1 MKNRTFSNSER
12 QLIDTAIRN
21 NYEDINFNVSR
32 LCYYLNTNPSS
43 LREIT
48 IRNYGLLP
56 KNLIENMRLEYSLH
70 LLLFDLKIIEIA
82 EQAGYANSR
91 SFRAAF
97 KKRFHVTPVEFRKM
111 LSKFTEDR
119 RVNFVMNCKRILW
132 G

>member
-1 MKNRTFSNSER
+1 MKNNPYSGSER
-12 QLIDTAIRN
+12 QLIDTTIRN
-21 NYEDINFNVSR
+21 HYENVDFNVSR
-32 LCYYLNTNPSS
+32 MCHYLRTNPSS

-56 KNLIENMRLEYSLH
+56 KNLIENIRLEYSLH
-70 LLLFDLKIIEIA
+70 LLLLDLKIIEIS

-97 KKRFHVTPVEFRKM
+97 KKRFHVTPSEFRKM
-111 LSKFTEDR
+111 INRFTEDR
-119 RVNFVMNCKRILW
+119 RVNLVLNCKRILW